1 VTPQATFTQ
10 TFGEIAARVVGQA
23 LTALGYT
30 LQSNPTHQ
38 ARGLFRY
45 SKTFEDGHSTYV
57 EFQALYYQGGPSR
70 FRVNLLRNIG
80 PDARSPSDYAEK
92 VDTTLGK
99 LLWNEFG
106 VRQLSSPDHW
116 WTFRAPNELAYA
128 IAEAG
133 KLLIGFG
140 IPWLEGEL
148 STDDLQDE
156 ESNGIENGE

>member
-1 VTPQATFTQ
+1 MVD
-10 TFGEIAARVVGQA
+10 RVVGQA

-45 SKTFEDGHSTYV
+45 SKTFEDGISTYV
-57 EFQALYYQGGPSR
+57 EFQMLYYQGGPSR
-70 FRVNLLRNIG
+70 FRVNLLRNTG
-80 PDARSPSDYAEK
+80 PDARALSDYGEK

-99 LLWNEFG
+99 LIWDDFG
-106 VRQLSSPDHW
+106 VRQLTSPDHW
-116 WTFRAPNELAYA
+116 WTFRDHNELAYA

-140 IPWLEGEL
+140 IPWLERTL
-148 STDDLQDE
+148 SPWDDPSE
-156 ESNGIENGE
+156 ERENGD

>member
-1 VTPQATFTQ
+1 MVD
-10 TFGEIAARVVGQA
+10 RVVGQA

-45 SKTFEDGHSTYV
+45 SKAFESGVSTYV
-57 EFQALYYQGGPSR
+57 EFQALHYQGGGLSR
-70 FRVNLLRNIG
+70 FRVNLLRNMG
-80 PDARSPSDYAEK
+80 MDARAVSDYGEK
-92 VDTTLGK
+92 VDTTLAK
-99 LLWNEFG
+99 LVWADFS
-106 VRQLSSPDHW
+106 VRQLTGPDHW
-116 WTFRAPNELAYA
+116 WTFRDPNELGYA

-140 IPWLEGEL
+140 IPWLEGEF

-156 ESNGIENGE
+156 ESDGVKNGE